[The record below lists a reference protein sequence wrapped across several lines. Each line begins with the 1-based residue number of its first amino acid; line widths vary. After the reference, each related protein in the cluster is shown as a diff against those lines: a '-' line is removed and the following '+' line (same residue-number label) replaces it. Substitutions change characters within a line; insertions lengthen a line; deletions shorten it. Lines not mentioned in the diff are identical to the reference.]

1 MNTLRVSTPGEMTQG
16 DFMDDVNLG
25 EWLDRLEI
33 KERLRPTRILQGVL
47 LEMLKVLDEVCVEN
61 GLRYYVFY
69 GTLLGAM
76 RHRGFIP

>member
-1 MNTLRVSTPGEMTQG
+1 
-16 DFMDDVNLG
+16 MDDVNLG

-69 GTLLGAM
+69 GTLLGAR

>member
-1 MNTLRVSTPGEMTQG
+1 
-16 DFMDDVNLG
+16 MDDVNLG